1 MNYPKPA
8 PIDNLVNA
16 ATNAAP
22 VYVSVPQY
30 RKYRKHRI
38 EPSGGSTID
47 FTIGN
52 GTPGSGARNIAI
64 GIAAIAAAGLV
75 AYMLYKNKKR

>member
-47 FTIGN
+47 FAIGN

-64 GIAAIAAAGLV
+64 GIGILV
-75 AYMLYKNKKR
+75 AVGAVAYLLHKNKRR